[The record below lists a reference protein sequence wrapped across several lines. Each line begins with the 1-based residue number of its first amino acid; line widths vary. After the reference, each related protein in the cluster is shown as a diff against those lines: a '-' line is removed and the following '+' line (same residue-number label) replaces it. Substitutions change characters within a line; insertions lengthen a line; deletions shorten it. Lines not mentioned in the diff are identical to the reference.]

1 VAPAFFSRF
10 RRGAGPA
17 TDGSTTNGA
26 VPPPAEQR
34 PAPARRRPL
43 PPAGRLRRDRR
54 ALIRVREQRVR
65 DLGGLV
71 LEMVR
76 RDAFREDLV
85 YEQCSELMGI
95 EERIQEL
102 DALLATA
109 TAVRRTPPSARCSC
123 GAPILWGSHFC
134 ANCGRAVAAG
144 GKAVT
149 CPSCSAQVAA
159 DAKFCASC
167 GYRVGDQGQAPD
179 SSAEDAAAGAE

>member
-1 VAPAFFSRF
+1 MAPAFFSRF

-17 TDGSTTNGA
+17 TDGPTNGA
-26 VPPPAEQR
+26 APPPAEQG

-85 YEQCSELMGI
+85 YEQCSELIGI
-95 EERIQEL
+95 DERIQEL

-109 TAVRRTPPSARCSC
+109 TAVRRTPPGARCTC

-134 ANCGRAVAAG
+134 ANCGRPVATETA
-144 GKAVT
+144 
-149 CPSCSAQVAA
+149 
-159 DAKFCASC
+159 
-167 GYRVGDQGQAPD
+167 GQAPD
-179 SSAEDAAAGAE
+179 APAEDEAEQSE

>member
-1 VAPAFFSRF
+1 
-10 RRGAGPA
+10 
-17 TDGSTTNGA
+17 
-26 VPPPAEQR
+26 
-34 PAPARRRPL
+34 
-43 PPAGRLRRDRR
+43 
-54 ALIRVREQRVR
+54 
-65 DLGGLV
+65 
-71 LEMVR
+71 MVR

-85 YEQCSELMGI
+85 YEQCSELIGI

-109 TAVRRTPPSARCSC
+109 TAVRRTPPAARCSC

-159 DAKFCASC
+159 DAKFCPSC
-167 GYRVGDQGQAPD
+167 GHRVDTEGQARD
-179 SSAEDAAAGAE
+179 ASAADETERPE

>member
-1 VAPAFFSRF
+1 VADPES
-10 RRGAGPA
+10 GEVA
-17 TDGSTTNGA
+17 TA
-26 VPPPAEQR
+26 REPVRQP
-34 PAPARRRPL
+34 PARRRPL

-54 ALIRVREQRVR
+54 ALVRLRDQRIR

-85 YEQCSELMGI
+85 YEQCAELFST
-95 EERIQEL
+95 EDRIQEL

-109 TAVRRTPPSARCSC
+109 TAIRRTARSARCNC

-144 GKAVT
+144 EDVVT
-149 CPSCSAQVAA
+149 CPSCASAVAA
-159 DAKFCASC
+159 DATFCPSC
-167 GYRVGDQGQAPD
+167 GYRVVAQETRGPD
-179 SSAEDAAAGAE
+179 EETPADVEPERVA

>member
-17 TDGSTTNGA
+17 TDGSTNGA
-26 VPPPAEQR
+26 APPPDEQR
-34 PAPARRRPL
+34 AATARRRPL

-76 RDAFREDLV
+76 RHAFREDLV
-85 YEQCSELMGI
+85 YEQCSELIGI

-102 DALLATA
+102 DALLAMA
-109 TAVRRTPPSARCSC
+109 TAVRRTPPAARCSC

-144 GKAVT
+144 SKAVT
-149 CPSCSAQVAA
+149 CPSCSAPVAA
-159 DAKFCASC
+159 DAKFCAAC
-167 GYRVGDQGQAPD
+167 GYRVDNQCQAHD
-179 SSAEDAAAGAE
+179 ASAANEAAGPE

>member
-10 RRGAGPA
+10 RRGAGTA
-17 TDGSTTNGA
+17 TDGTTNGA
-26 VPPPAEQR
+26 APPPAEQR

-43 PPAGRLRRDRR
+43 PPAGRRRRDRR

-76 RDAFREDLV
+76 REAFREDLV
-85 YEQCSELMGI
+85 YEQCSELIGI

-109 TAVRRTPPSARCSC
+109 TAVRRTPPAARCSC

-134 ANCGRAVAAG
+134 ANCGRPVA
-144 GKAVT
+144 
-149 CPSCSAQVAA
+149 
-159 DAKFCASC
+159 
-167 GYRVGDQGQAPD
+167 GDTEGQAPD
-179 SSAEDAAAGAE
+179 TSGADEAAQPE

>member
-1 VAPAFFSRF
+1 VAPAFLSRF
-10 RRGAGPA
+10 RRGAGSA
-17 TDGSTTNGA
+17 TDGATTNGSA
-26 VPPPAEQR
+26 SAPAGQG
-34 PAPARRRPL
+34 PAAARRRPL

-109 TAVRRTPPSARCSC
+109 TAVRRTRPSARCSC
-123 GAPILWGSHFC
+123 GAPILWGSYFC

-159 DAKFCASC
+159 DAMFCASC
-167 GYRVGDQGQAPD
+167 GYRVGGQGQAPD
-179 SSAEDAAAGAE
+179 VSAEDEAAGAK